1 MLAFNILILGTLYG
15 LGKTHMIFLQTLVA
29 NVFYIVYYDL
39 VHQVS
44 NNSDNLLYKKYL
56 QSRGLSNWGFCG
68 LFHLWIKYLIYKYE
82 TVISKVS
89 FETSIE

>member
-1 MLAFNILILGTLYG
+1 
-15 LGKTHMIFLQTLVA
+15 
-29 NVFYIVYYDL
+29 
-39 VHQVS
+39 
-44 NNSDNLLYKKYL
+44 L